1 MPIRASRNESP
12 LLVSLPAPFTRD
24 SLARATQVLFETTN
38 CPSLSITEEALLS
51 MYAAGSTQGIT
62 VDIGWSSC
70 AITPISDTAGVLTH
84 AITRSGVGMRHVA
97 LWLAHLL
104 AKDESVVHA
113 LAALA
118 GSQGSSEEQLALM
131 LFKLATLLISEGHVR
146 AKTEGGH
153 DGDRRDKDGREEEAE
168 FDVAAAL
175 VAGRERAAIEEQERK
190 NKAALEGAGRSS
202 AEGQAAK
209 VTTQKGATDE
219 EGAVETTFEG
229 IRFRIHPSPLS
240 QACDPLWDPTVLLSL
255 KGTLAE
261 AAIRSLGVEDLG
273 SQVKLAEDWST
284 CQSVQ
289 DAAFASVDQVTEAS
303 SRPALWE
310 NVIVTGAPVRLVPNL
325 TQAVNQACTS
335 LLASSAAAAAASG
348 GVTGDS
354 TPIAPGPGGVILG
367 GSGRDSPNLM
377 SMASRDAGYEG
388 VAQPT
393 NVRTLRVPDYFAEYK
408 DRNDLAPFLGATIYA
423 KVSISSS
430 DSHLQCIDF
439 LLTIES
445 LSTQLA
451 FSDPYGRN
459 TVSKAVYNERGP
471 GMSFAVPALSS

>member
-24 SLARATQVLFETTN
+24 SLARATQILFETTN
-38 CPSLSITEEALLS
+38 CPSLSVTEEALLS

-62 VDIGWSSC
+62 IDIGWDSC
-70 AITPISDTAGVLTH
+70 AATPISDTAGVLTH

-118 GSQGSSEEQLALM
+118 GSQGSSEEQLSRM
-131 LFKLATLLISEGHVR
+131 LFRLASHLISEGHVR
-146 AKTEGGH
+146 AKTEGG
-153 DGDRRDKDGREEEAE
+153 DEGDRRDKDGEEEVE

-190 NKAALEGAGRSS
+190 NKAALQGEHHTAPSGGA
-202 AEGQAAK
+202 AA
-209 VTTQKGATDE
+209 TQKGATDE

-229 IRFRIHPSPLS
+229 IRLRIHPAPLG
-240 QACDPLWDPTVLLSL
+240 QACEPLWDPTVLLSL

-261 AAIRSLGVEDLG
+261 AASRSLGAEDVG
-273 SQVKLAEDWST
+273 SGVALSEDWST
-284 CQSVQ
+284 CRSVQ

-303 SRPALWE
+303 TRPALWE
-310 NVIVTGAPVRLVPNL
+310 SVVVTGAPVRLVPNL
-325 TQAVNQACTS
+325 TQAVNQACTA
-335 LLASSAAAAAASG
+335 LLASSAAAAASA

-367 GSGRDSPNLM
+367 GSGRDSPNLLGI
-377 SMASRDAGYEG
+377 ASRDAGAEG
-388 VAQPT
+388 VAQPI

-423 KVSISSS
+423 K
-430 DSHLQCIDF
+430 
-439 LLTIES
+439 
-445 LSTQLA
+445 LA

-471 GMSFAVPALSS
+471 GTSFAVPALSS